1 MKLVRRNL
9 LYYSRG
15 GQPTPPAIE
24 LPPSN
29 QIWYEGPSQIYSN
42 IGNPISH
49 VYDSETGRGVLTY
62 DTNLLYRSTDISA
75 NAFKGCNFTKIWW
88 PASMQTWE
96 GDCMHS
102 CVNLTTI
109 YAGSSFAW
117 LSTGTCNGGVPLEH
131 IYLVNNENFYSND
144 TGLVVRRGYHQDSGI
159 LVLGTVNL
167 DIRNI
172 PCTTIGPLCM
182 ADMNVAGKTL
192 YFPSTVT
199 AFSGEW
205 NLGTNA
211 YPIFTMYFYSVEA
224 PTLSQTAGNIR
235 CGSGSQVHIPVGSL
249 SSYQTKWANL
259 DYFSNITFIEDL

>member
-29 QIWYEGPSQIYSN
+29 QIWYEGPSQISSN
-42 IGNPISH
+42 IGSPTSH

-62 DTNLLYRSTDISA
+62 NTDAILRSGDLSY

-88 PASMQTWE
+88 PATVQVWD

-102 CVNLTTI
+102 CTNLTTI
-109 YAGSSFAW
+109 YAGSG
-117 LSTGTCNGGVPLEH
+117 LQNIGTGTCNSGVPLEH
-131 IYLVNNENFYSND
+131 IYLVDNDYFYNND
-144 TGLVVRRGYHQDSGI
+144 TGLVKKSNNT
-159 LVLGTVNL
+159 LVLGTFNL
-167 DIRNI
+167 DIRNT

-199 AFSGEW
+199 AFNGQW
-205 NLGTNA
+205 NIGTNT
-211 YPIFTMYFYSVEA
+211 YPVFTMYFYSVEA

-259 DYFSNITFIEDL
+259 GSFNSITFVEDL